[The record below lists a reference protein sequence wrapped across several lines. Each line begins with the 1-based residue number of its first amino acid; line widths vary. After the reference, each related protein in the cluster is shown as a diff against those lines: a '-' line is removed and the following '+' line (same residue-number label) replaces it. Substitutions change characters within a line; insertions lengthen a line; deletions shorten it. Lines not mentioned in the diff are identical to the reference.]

1 MERLYDDDEDINF
14 ESQELNDIFIQM
26 SADLEDTAKH
36 MNSLAQEWEKEGT
49 KINAD
54 PLNTQLD
61 IFNYQIE
68 NDTDSG
74 ERIYNALYSD
84 IVQDFEEIDI
94 QNEADKNEDLSV
106 LTDYNMYAEQI
117 PESGES
123 YW

>member
-1 MERLYDDDEDINF
+1 
-14 ESQELNDIFIQM
+14 
-26 SADLEDTAKH
+26 

-68 NDTDSG
+68 NDTDNG
-74 ERIYNALYSD
+74 ERVYNALYSD

>member
-1 MERLYDDDEDINF
+1 
-14 ESQELNDIFIQM
+14 
-26 SADLEDTAKH
+26 